1 MMLLGNQNG
10 RPYTCPMSSPVLFAI
25 ACLIWGSTFWA
36 ITLQL
41 GDVPPAVSV
50 VYRFALAAA
59 VLFAWCKLRGDSLRL
74 PWRAQ
79 RWTIVQ
85 GCATFGVSYICTYTS
100 EQYLVSALVAVLFA
114 LMVFWNP
121 ILNRMILGTPLSS
134 RTWLAGTVSVVGVIL
149 LFWQSIGR
157 AVREILLGGEG
168 HFLLGL
174 VLALV
179 ATVASTVGN
188 VLVVKVR
195 EQEPNVLLTMAW
207 AMLWGTLLVALWT
220 VATGQP
226 FVLPT
231 TARYWGGLLYLS
243 LFGSVIAFACY
254 FTLIDRIGSGK
265 AVYIGVVTPVISVL
279 LSMRLENFRPGAIEC
294 LGMLLCLASV
304 AWALRAPAPV
314 RKAAVEFEPEP
325 LKKAS

>member
-1 MMLLGNQNG
+1 M
-10 RPYTCPMSSPVLFAI
+10 PSPVLFVI

-41 GDVPPAVSV
+41 GEVPPAVSV
-50 VYRFALAAA
+50 VYRFALACA
-59 VLFAWCKLRGDSLRL
+59 VLFAWCRLRGDSLRL
-74 PWRAQ
+74 SWRAQ
-79 RWTIVQ
+79 RWTILQ
-85 GCATFGVSYICTYTS
+85 GCATFGLSYICTYTS

-121 ILNRMILGTPLSS
+121 ILNRVILGTPLSW
-134 RTWLAGTVSVVGVIL
+134 RTWVAGTISVAGVIL
-149 LFWQSIGR
+149 LFWQSIGS
-157 AVREILLGGEG
+157 AVREIVSGGKG

-179 ATVASTVGN
+179 ATVASSVGN

-195 EQEPNVLLTMAW
+195 EHDANVLLTMAW
-207 AMLWGTLLVALWT
+207 GMLWGTVMVALWA

-226 FVLPT
+226 FVLPS

-254 FTLIDRIGSGK
+254 FTLIHRLGSGK

-279 LSMRLENFRPGAIEC
+279 LSIRLENFRPGVVEC

-304 AWALRAPAPV
+304 AWALKAPAPASAP
-314 RKAAVEFEPEP
+314 AAIASEPEP
-325 LKKAS
+325 ELLRKAS

>member
-1 MMLLGNQNG
+1 M
-10 RPYTCPMSSPVLFAI
+10 PTPVLFVI

-41 GDVPPAVSV
+41 GDVPPSVSV
-50 VYRFALAAA
+50 VYRFAIASA

-74 PWRAQ
+74 SWRAQ
-79 RWTIVQ
+79 RWTILQ
-85 GCATFGVSYICTYTS
+85 GCATFGLSYICTYSS

-121 ILNRMILGTPLSS
+121 ILNRMILGTPLSW
-134 RTWLAGTVSVVGVIL
+134 RTWVAGTISVVGVIL
-149 LFWQSIGR
+149 LFWQSIGG
-157 AVREILLGGEG
+157 AVRDILAGGQG

-174 VLALV
+174 TLALV
-179 ATVASTVGN
+179 ATLASTVGN

-195 EQEPNVLLTMAW
+195 EHDANVLLTMAW
-207 AMLWGTLLVALWT
+207 GMLWGTLLVAAWV

-226 FVLPT
+226 FVLPP

-254 FTLIDRIGSGK
+254 FTLIDRLGSGK

-279 LSMRLENFRPGAIEC
+279 LSIRLENFRPGVIEC

-304 AWALRAPAPV
+304 AWALIAPA
-314 RKAAVEFEPEP
+314 AATAPALATAAAIEPEP
-325 LKKAS
+325 ELLKKAS

>member
-1 MMLLGNQNG
+1 
-10 RPYTCPMSSPVLFAI
+10 MSSPILFVI

-50 VYRFALAAA
+50 VYRFALASA

-74 PWRAQ
+74 AWRAQ

-85 GCATFGVSYICTYTS
+85 GCATFGLSYICTYS
-100 EQYLVSALVAVLFA
+100 AEQYLVSALVAVLFA

-121 ILNRMILGTPLSS
+121 ILNRMILGTPLSW
-134 RTWLAGTVSVVGVIL
+134 RTWVAGTVSVVGVIL
-149 LFWQSIGR
+149 LFWQSIGG
-157 AVREILLGGEG
+157 AVRDVLSGGSG

-174 VLALV
+174 ILALV
-179 ATVASTVGN
+179 ATVASAAGN

-195 EQEPNVLLTMAW
+195 EQESNVLLTMAW
-207 AMLWGTLLVALWT
+207 GMLWGTLLVALWV

-226 FVLPT
+226 FTLPVT
-231 TARYWGGLLYLS
+231 PRYWGGLLYLS

-254 FTLIDRIGSGK
+254 FTLIDRLGSGK

-279 LSMRLENFRPGAIEC
+279 LSIRLENFRPGVIEC

-304 AWALRAPAPV
+304 AWALKGPARPRVPV
-314 RKAAVEFEPEP
+314 IIVEPEFEL

>member
-1 MMLLGNQNG
+1 
-10 RPYTCPMSSPVLFAI
+10 MSSPLLFVV

-41 GDVPPAVSV
+41 GDIAPSVSV
-50 VYRFALAAA
+50 IYRFALASA
-59 VLFAWCKLRGDSLRL
+59 VLFAWCKLRGDKLWL

-79 RWTIVQ
+79 RWTIPQ
-85 GCATFGVSYICTYTS
+85 GCATFGLSYICTYTS

-121 ILNRMILGTPLSS
+121 ILNRLVLGTPLTW
-134 RTWLAGTVSVVGVIL
+134 RTWVAGTVAVVGVIL
-149 LFWQSIGR
+149 LFWQSIGG
-157 AVREILLGGEG
+157 AVREILAGGDG

-174 VLALV
+174 VLAV
-179 ATVASTVGN
+179 IATIASSTGN

-195 EQEPNVLLTMAW
+195 EQAPNVLLTMAW
-207 AMLWGTLLVALWT
+207 GMLWGTLLVALW
-220 VATGQP
+220 VLVSGQQ
-226 FVLPT
+226 FALPVT
-231 TARYWGGLLYLS
+231 PRYWAGLLYLS

-254 FTLIDRIGSGK
+254 FTLIDRIGSDK

-279 LSMRLENFRPGAIEC
+279 LSIRLEHFRPGAIEC
-294 LGMLLCLASV
+294 LGMALCLGSV
-304 AWALRAPAPV
+304 AWALKGPA
-314 RKAAVEFEPEP
+314 RTLKAVATIETEP